1 MYLNPTPQNHFL
13 KNILFYQIIII
24 KIMKDYK
31 LYFPLNKKKNGGRC
45 SFHFKL
51 KKKGRNEKKNNNNS
65 ERERERNRE
74 IERDR
79 NKRQELPAADIFL
92 QMNI

>member
-1 MYLNPTPQNHFL
+1 MYLNPTPKTIF
-13 KNILFYQIIII
+13 KKYSFYQIII

-31 LYFPLNKKKNGGRC
+31 LYFPLNKKKRGRC

-51 KKKGRNEKKNNNNS
+51 KKKKSKRKKKIS
-65 ERERERNRE
+65 TTQRERERNRE

-79 NKRQELPAADIFL
+79 NKRQELPVADICL